1 MSEIILNDPGTLTSD
16 NFLLPFPTDKQCAN
30 FELGVT
36 MAIYNWHT
44 LTTAVD
50 NLWGGPQSA
59 EKRDWI
65 SGLVIDA
72 FENNKTVD
80 IIYIHEILCGAMED
94 EFDTILEDDS
104 TIQVATKIVNYYRE
118 CAESKF
124 DTIKAVYAKW
134 EAKQKNRQ
142 KVVAQVNED
151 PLNPDVSDDDDEE
164 DDEDDTMDV
173 DVNYEVREIQPQEKK
188 QPEVDDDGF
197 TIVSSKRR

>member
-1 MSEIILNDPGTLTSD
+1 MSEIILNDSGTISSE
-16 NFLLPFPTDKQCAN
+16 NFLLPLPTDKQCAN

-65 SGLVIDA
+65 SGLVIEA
-72 FENNKTVD
+72 FESNKTID
-80 IIYIHEILCGAMED
+80 IIYIHEILSGAMED

-104 TIQVATKIVNYYRE
+104 TIQVAAKIVKYYRE
-118 CAESKF
+118 CLELNF
-124 DTIKAVYAKW
+124 DNIKAAFSKW
-134 EAKQKNRQ
+134 EEKQRNR
-142 KVVAQVNED
+142 KKIVAEVNED
-151 PLNPDVSDDDDEE
+151 PLNPDVSDDDEI
-164 DDEDDTMDV
+164 DEDEDMDV
-173 DVNYEVREIQPQEKK
+173 DIDYEVREIIPQEKK
-188 QPEVDDDGF
+188 QPEIDDDGF